1 MSIAMKRVWTKRL
14 IAADVFAAFQ
24 TVLWASLFRMMATHY
39 AALPS
44 FGYSGTW
51 DFWVYFPLVMTL
63 SLLLAAVVFNFV
75 VRRAD
80 ALTLVTGAALLVLLP
95 YGMMIG
101 GGV

>member
-1 MSIAMKRVWTKRL
+1 M
-14 IAADVFAAFQ
+14 IAADVFAAFP
-24 TVLWASLFRMMATHY
+24 TLLWASLFRMMATHY

-51 DFWVYFPLVMTL
+51 DFWVYFPLLVTL

-80 ALTLVTGAALLVLLP
+80 ALTLVAGAAMLALLP

>member
-1 MSIAMKRVWTKRL
+1 MKGKWTKRL
-14 IAADVFAAFQ
+14 IAADVFAALP
-24 TVLWASLFRMMATHY
+24 TVLWASLFRMMTNHY

-51 DFWVYFPLVMTL
+51 DFWVYVPLLVTL
-63 SLLLAAVVFNFV
+63 GLLLAAVVFNFL

-80 ALTLVTGAALLVLLP
+80 ALTLVSGAALFALLP

>member
-1 MSIAMKRVWTKRL
+1 MKDKWTKRL
-14 IAADVFAAFQ
+14 IAADVFAALP
-24 TVLWASLFRMMATHY
+24 TVLWAYLFQMMATYY

-51 DFWVYFPLVMTL
+51 AFWVYFPLVVTL
-63 SLLLAAVVFNFV
+63 GLLLAAVVFNFV

-80 ALTLVTGAALLVLLP
+80 VLALVSGAALFALLP
-95 YGMMIG
+95 YGMIIG

>member
-1 MSIAMKRVWTKRL
+1 MSGAWTKRL
-14 IAADVFAAFQ
+14 IAADVFAALPAL
-24 TVLWASLFRMMATHY
+24 LWACLFRIMATHY
-39 AALPS
+39 ATLPS

-51 DFWVYFPLVMTL
+51 DFWVYFPLFTTL
-63 SLLLAAVVFNFV
+63 GLLLAAIVFNFV

-80 ALTLVTGAALLVLLP
+80 ALTLVAGAAMLALLP